1 MIRVIVA
8 GSRTVTDY
16 SLVESV
22 LDQALA
28 GWTMFDVAI
37 VSGMAAGPD
46 LFGKQWADGNEFS
59 VIEVPANW
67 DRFGKSAGFMRNGIM
82 ADIADCL
89 ICFWDGQS
97 RGTKDMINEA
107 MERGLLVLQVM
118 SHKALLHS
126 LDTSPTFYP
135 LDAIEAL
142 SIPQRRGRVE
152 DYQPLIDAHW
162 QKESAPLTLAVPE
175 WAKQGGQRGD

>member
-8 GSRTVTDY
+8 GSRSVTDY
-16 SLVESV
+16 ALVASV

-28 GWTMFDVAI
+28 GWSVDEVAI

-46 LFGKQWADGNEFS
+46 LFGKQWADANGIE

-67 DRFGKSAGFMRNGIM
+67 DKFGKPAGVIRNGIM

-89 ICFWDGQS
+89 IAFWDGQS
-97 RGTKDMINEA
+97 RGTKAMINEA
-107 MERGLLVLQVM
+107 VEQGLVVLQVM

-126 LDTSPTFYP
+126 LDTSPTSYP

-142 SIPQRRGRVE
+142 SIPRRRGRVE

-162 QKESAPLTLAVPE
+162 QKDSAFVLKVPE
-175 WAKQGGQRGD
+175 WVKQGGQR